1 MPMKNWG
8 AGLGLLVMLAPGAAF
23 AAGLP
28 AQDATY
34 RAIAAADA
42 GLFGAV
48 NRCAM
53 EAVADYFAD
62 DVEFYHDVG
71 GLDPDKATVVRKI
84 REAFCGNKMSR
95 ELVPGSLEVHPVPGF
110 GAIQLGTHRFLHP
123 AEPNNIGEAKFIHV
137 WRLQNGAW
145 KLARVLSFDH

>member
-1 MPMKNWG
+1 MRNP
-8 AGLGLLVMLAPGAAF
+8 LGLFAVLAALTSVPAF

-28 AQDATY
+28 SQDPVY

-48 NRCAM
+48 NSCAM
-53 EAVADYFAD
+53 EAVADYFTD

-84 REAFCGNKMSR
+84 REAFCGNKMRR